1 MKKIISL
8 VLIIFILIC
17 SIPAVSVFSLG
28 GSSGDCTWELDGTA
42 LVISGNGAMSNYD
55 RVLAPWG
62 KEITEVVIQ
71 NGVTTIGQYA
81 FADCKNLV
89 NVSLPESLVYI
100 RDNAFEGCASL
111 KEIMVPSS
119 VKEIKPGAFYN
130 CSALQN
136 IVLPEGLSLL
146 GDSAFFGCSS
156 LKTVVLPTGI
166 KSISGYTFYECSA
179 LENVVLLGDVA
190 TIGYKAFYRCT
201 AIKNI
206 TLPMAVKSISIS
218 AFEGCN
224 TLSDVWYGGDETAKG
239 KVVISS
245 KNTPLQSASWH
256 FSCGVSLEKTP
267 DCRVNGKINISE
279 GEVDNAYSV
288 VLPKAPH
295 HFGIWTV
302 ETPPSCSKNGVKV
315 KQCKACGYEENA
327 QISMLGHT
335 FSDWEMRLAPSCEK
349 EGKKERVCSVCKAQ
363 EEQFVAALGHNY
375 NILVNSNSADCS
387 QGGQTTLKCSA
398 CRNNSVTQ
406 TTSGHVY
413 KNGSCIYCDIGAK
426 VVESKH
432 NYDSNCDIKQ
442 KISFPSAQKLTISF
456 SKSTY
461 TEAEYDFIY
470 IIDSKGNIKSKNSGG
485 MLSGRTITVDGNT
498 VTIHLQTDESGEEYG
513 YFATVTPHSL
523 LGDTDGNG
531 TLDALDVSGVM
542 NGVLT
547 GDNNLCFDINDDGL
561 VNLVDLIRIKKLL
574 TA

>member
-1 MKKIISL
+1 MKKTISL
-8 VLIIFILIC
+8 VLTIFILIC
-17 SIPAVSVFSLG
+17 SIPSVSAFSLG
-28 GSSGDCTWELDGTA
+28 GSSGDCTWELDGTT
-42 LVISGNGAMSNYD
+42 LVISGNGAMSNFD
-55 RVLAPWG
+55 RVSAPWG

-81 FADCKNLV
+81 FADCKKLV
-89 NVSLPESLVYI
+89 SVSLPESLQII
-100 RDNAFEGCASL
+100 RENAFDGCISL
-111 KEIMVPSS
+111 NKVTIPNS
-119 VKEIKPGAFYN
+119 VKEVKA
-130 CSALQN
+130 
-136 IVLPEGLSLL
+136 
-146 GDSAFFGCSS
+146 SAFFGCTSLEVLVLPNSISTVAEYAFYNCAS
-156 LKTVVLPTGI
+156 LKSVVLGSGI
-166 KSISGYTFYECSA
+166 TS
-179 LENVVLLGDVA
+179 V
-190 TIGYKAFYRCT
+190 GYKGFYGCIALT
-201 AIKNI
+201 DIFISQK
-206 TLPMAVKSISIS
+206 TKSVSIS
-218 AFEGCN
+218 AFDGCASLEN
-224 TLSDVWYGGDETAKG
+224 VWFGGTEIDKDAIR
-239 KVVISS
+239 ISN
-245 KNTPLQSASWH
+245 KNTTLTGANWNFSAA
-256 FSCGVSLEKTP
+256 FSIKKEPDCTQNGLLEIGCASGISQIISLPKTP
-267 DCRVNGKINISE
+267 HDFSKW
-279 GEVDNAYSV
+279 A
-288 VLPKAPH
+288 
-295 HFGIWTV
+295 V
-302 ETPPSCSKNGVKV
+302 EDAAECDKNGVLARKCFICSYKET
-315 KQCKACGYEENA
+315 KQIEA
-327 QISMLGHT
+327 LGHN
-335 FSDWEMRLAPSCEK
+335 FGDWQTHIAPSCEK
-349 EGKKERVCSVCKAQ
+349 EGAEKRVCSVCKAQ
-363 EEQFVAALGHNY
+363 ENRVVAALGHNY
-375 NILVNSNSADCS
+375 NILVGSNSASCS
-387 QGGQTTLKCSA
+387 QGGQTTLKCSV